1 MKSWTCCRLN
11 CYLHQFLIVNADP
24 LALPNKILLLVARG
38 VGSVKL
44 GRGQLEFR
52 GGTEKKLN
60 LSSIKPHVIYVY
72 F

>member
-1 MKSWTCCRLN
+1 M
-11 CYLHQFLIVNADP
+11 IIDD
-24 LALPNKILLLVARG
+24 LLMYFVDTARRG

-60 LSSIKPHVIYVY
+60 LSSIKPHEIYVY

>member
-1 MKSWTCCRLN
+1 MDVSYKQQINSSNWGL
-11 CYLHQFLIVNADP
+11 QFM
-24 LALPNKILLLVARG
+24 G

>member
-1 MKSWTCCRLN
+1 MPRM
-11 CYLHQFLIVNADP
+11 
-24 LALPNKILLLVARG
+24 G

-72 F
+72 FYSVSSDIFMA

>member
-1 MKSWTCCRLN
+1 MVTKIIGAAMATP
-11 CYLHQFLIVNADP
+11 AAP
-24 LALPNKILLLVARG
+24 APTALVYRMCVVSRG

>member
-1 MKSWTCCRLN
+1 MDPQEYELLFN
-11 CYLHQFLIVNADP
+11 YLKTFTYPAG
-24 LALPNKILLLVARG
+24 RG

-44 GRGQLEFR
+44 GREQLEFR

>member
-1 MKSWTCCRLN
+1 MIQS
-11 CYLHQFLIVNADP
+11 
-24 LALPNKILLLVARG
+24 RG